1 MDKLFVS
8 FGLEILKKVPGRVST
23 EVDARYMQTYNKVL
37 LMTQDMKWL
46 LAWAFQIYTVDK
58 ETLSNEANFR
68 GVSDKMPFL
77 HKKPFIR
84 GQHISVS

>member
-1 MDKLFVS
+1 MSLSPLRTEEEQVANTMDKLFVS

-37 LMTQDMKWL
+37 LMTQDVKCL

-58 ETLSNEANFR
+58 EKL
-68 GVSDKMPFL
+68 
-77 HKKPFIR
+77 
-84 GQHISVS
+84 